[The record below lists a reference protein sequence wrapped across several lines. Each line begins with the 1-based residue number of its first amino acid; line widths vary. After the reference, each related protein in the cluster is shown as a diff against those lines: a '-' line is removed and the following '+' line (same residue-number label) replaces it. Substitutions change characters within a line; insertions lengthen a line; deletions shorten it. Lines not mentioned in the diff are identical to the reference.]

1 MPLSDRERQ
10 ILSDI
15 EDRLRQDDP
24 RFARAVGTTT
34 VSSRARGQVKLA
46 VVGFLV
52 GFLLLFG
59 IVVSVWLGI
68 IGSALMLVSV
78 VHGASMVKRMGADG
92 GGGVGGQLKGGL
104 ARYLAERRGREGD
117 PRT

>member
-15 EDRLRQDDP
+15 EARLRQDDP

-34 VSSRARGQVKLA
+34 VSSRARGRLKLA
-46 VVGFLV
+46 VAGFVL
-52 GFLLLFG
+52 GLLLLFG
-59 IVVSVWLGI
+59 IVASFWFGVAGF
-68 IGSALMLVSV
+68 ALMLGSV
-78 VHGASMVKRMGADG
+78 LYGASMVKQMGRDQPSRL
-92 GGGVGGQLKGGL
+92 GGQLRGGFT
-104 ARYLAERRGREGD
+104 RYLDDRQGREGD